1 MKKNLAVLSGVVAI
15 VAPAIASAAT
25 GGFCSANLNQ
35 GTLGSILC
43 KIGDLLNA
51 VIPVLVVLGI
61 VYFVWGVITYM
72 IGSDEEEKKACR
84 NRIIFGIIGLVAIVA
99 MWGLVHILITTFGLN
114 NDTSTITL
122 PGVIIN

>member
-1 MKKNLAVLSGVVAI
+1 MKKNLAVLSGLVMVL
-15 VAPAIASAAT
+15 APAVAFAAT
-25 GGFCSANLNQ
+25 GFCAANANA
-35 GTLGSILC
+35 GTLGTILC

-72 IGSDEEEKKACR
+72 ISKEEEAKKAGR

-99 MWGLVHILITTFGLN
+99 MWGLVNILIRTFGLN
-114 NDTSTITL
+114 NDTGTVVL
-122 PGVIIN
+122 PSVQIN